1 MEETQIALAVTQGVK
16 GAIQEFLAPDI
27 RTIINELKHHSKLLD
42 LHGVKLDDL
51 TESIHQL
58 DVKQGEIL
66 TILKF
71 EERLDRVEAAIPRRP
86 RGTVRKVYPF

>member
-1 MEETQIALAVTQGVK
+1 MEQNDIGIAVAKGVK

-27 RTIINELKHHSKLLD
+27 RTIINELKHHSKQLD
-42 LHGVKLDDL
+42 QHGQKLDDL

-66 TILKF
+66 TTLKF

-86 RGTVRKVYPF
+86 RGTVRKVYSF